1 MNRYNLKTIFFEI
14 WSYMLWF
21 GTFIRGDKMKIGVL
35 VRCIYTDELLVITS
49 EEVEGYFDVYAV
61 GTGSAWLMPKEHL
74 EVIKCK

>member
-1 MNRYNLKTIFFEI
+1 
-14 WSYMLWF
+14 
-21 GTFIRGDKMKIGVL
+21 MKIGVL